1 MKIFSVWVAGMLLFL
16 QATAQAA
23 DLSAAATDVCQC
35 LEAPYKK
42 VSEALERL
50 SEAQASGNGAN
61 QATAQ
66 GEMMAVMG
74 AAERCFNALPA
85 KYPKIDKNKALQDKV
100 MKMVDQQCPNPAF
113 AR

>member
-42 VSEALERL
+42 VSEALQRL
-50 SEAQASGNGAN
+50 SEAQASGNMAD

-85 KYPKIDKNKALQDKV
+85 KYPEIDKSKALQDKV